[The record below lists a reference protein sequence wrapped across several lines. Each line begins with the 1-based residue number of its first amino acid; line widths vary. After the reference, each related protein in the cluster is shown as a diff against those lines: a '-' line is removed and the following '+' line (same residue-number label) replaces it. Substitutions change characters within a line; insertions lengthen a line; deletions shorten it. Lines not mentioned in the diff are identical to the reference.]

1 MPEIYYKRK
10 TPSGVV
16 APPWMHPVWV
26 EWKYLSPSSAPKLLR
41 CAPNVLRNYWISG
54 RTNTLTDTVSCKS
67 GYNYLRS
74 LVDRYHPIVT
84 HWCCKYDDFCAPGIL
99 KLSVVLRKCSEM
111 IFLFRST
118 FGAHEQYR
126 STYGTS
132 HLPRRWMMTPEN
144 PEKDIWLIECSSH
157 SIFPIVKFD
166 IRRCHIFAAL
176 SEHTKIVSEHF
187 RST

>member
-54 RTNTLTDTVSCKS
+54 GTNTLTDTVSCKS

-74 LVDRYHPIVT
+74 LVDRYHPDSYTLMLQIR
-84 HWCCKYDDFCAPGIL
+84 WLLRSGDLEAICGAP
-99 KLSVVLRKCSEM
+99 KVLRND
-111 IFLFRST
+111 F
-118 FGAHEQYR
+118 
-126 STYGTS
+126 
-132 HLPRRWMMTPEN
+132 
-144 PEKDIWLIECSSH
+144 
-157 SIFPIVKFD
+157 SI
-166 IRRCHIFAAL
+166 
-176 SEHTKIVSEHF
+176 SEHF
-187 RST
+187 RSTRTVSEHLRDISLAAEMDDDTWESWERYLADRM